1 MRSFGQLWPTLK
13 RLLAYGSPW
22 RKPLSVAVMMLWI
35 AAAAEVS
42 GPLLISY
49 FIDNMV
55 ARHHLPLGKVAGL
68 AAAYVGLQFLAA
80 GLHYAQSLLFNRA
93 AVGVVQSLRTDV
105 MDAALRQPLSA
116 FDTQPVGQ
124 LISRVTNDTEVIR
137 DLYVTVVATVLRSA
151 ALIGAMLV
159 AMFSLDWRMAL
170 VAILIF
176 PAVLTV
182 MIIYQR
188 YSTPIVRRVRAYLAD
203 INDGFN
209 EIINGMSVI
218 QQFRQQAR
226 FGERMGEASRS
237 HYMAR
242 MQTLRLDGFLLRP
255 LLSLFSALILCGLLM
270 LFSFTS
276 AGTIEVGVLYAFI
289 SYLSRLNE
297 PLIELTTQQS
307 MLQQAV
313 VAGERVFEL
322 MDRPRQRY
330 GSDDRPLQSGAID
343 IDHLSF
349 AYRDDNLVLQDITLS
364 VPSRSFVALV
374 GHTGSGKSTLASLL
388 MGYYPLTQGEIRL
401 DGREISS
408 LNHRVLRQGVAMVQ
422 QDPVV
427 MADTFLANVT
437 LGRDVS
443 EAQVWQALETVQLAD
458 LARGL
463 SDGLHTHLGE
473 QGNTLSVGQK
483 QLLALAE
490 RIRFSAVLI
499 FVVVWF
505 TLSYIPIAHM
515 VWGGGLLAAHGA
527 LDFAGGTVV
536 HINAAIAG
544 LVGAYLIGKRVGFG
558 KEAFKP
564 HNLPMVFTGT
574 AILYIGWF
582 GFNAG
587 SAGSANEIAAL
598 AFVNTV
604 VATAAAILGWIIGEW
619 TLRGKPSLLGACS
632 GAIAGLVGVT
642 PACGYVGVGG
652 ALVIG
657 VIAGLAGLW
666 GVTML
671 KRLLRVDDPC
681 DVFGVHGVCGIVG
694 CILTGVFAASS
705 LGGVGFV
712 DGVTMGHQVMVQ
724 LESIAITVVWSGVVA
739 FVGYKL
745 ADILVGLRVP
755 EEQEREGLDVNSHGE
770 NAYNA

>member
-1 MRSFGQLWPTLK
+1 MK
-13 RLLAYGSPW
+13 
-22 RKPLSVAVMMLWI
+22 I
-35 AAAAEVS
+35 A
-42 GPLLISY
+42 
-49 FIDNMV
+49 
-55 ARHHLPLGKVAGL
+55 
-68 AAAYVGLQFLAA
+68 
-80 GLHYAQSLLFNRA
+80 
-93 AVGVVQSLRTDV
+93 
-105 MDAALRQPLSA
+105 
-116 FDTQPVGQ
+116 
-124 LISRVTNDTEVIR
+124 
-137 DLYVTVVATVLRSA
+137 
-151 ALIGAMLV
+151 
-159 AMFSLDWRMAL
+159 
-170 VAILIF
+170 
-176 PAVLTV
+176 
-182 MIIYQR
+182 MIK
-188 YSTPIVRRVRAYLAD
+188 T
-203 INDGFN
+203 
-209 EIINGMSVI
+209 
-218 QQFRQQAR
+218 
-226 FGERMGEASRS
+226 
-237 HYMAR
+237 
-242 MQTLRLDGFLLRP
+242 
-255 LLSLFSALILCGLLM
+255 
-270 LFSFTS
+270 
-276 AGTIEVGVLYAFI
+276 
-289 SYLSRLNE
+289 
-297 PLIELTTQQS
+297 
-307 MLQQAV
+307 
-313 VAGERVFEL
+313 
-322 MDRPRQRY
+322 
-330 GSDDRPLQSGAID
+330 
-343 IDHLSF
+343 
-349 AYRDDNLVLQDITLS
+349 
-364 VPSRSFVALV
+364 
-374 GHTGSGKSTLASLL
+374 TLASLAL
-388 MGYYPLTQGEIRL
+388 LPGLTIAAPAVADKADSAFMMICTALVLFMTIPGIALFYGGLIRAKNVLSMLTQVTVTFALVCILWVVYGYSLAFGE
-401 DGREISS
+401 G
-408 LNHRVLRQGVAMVQ
+408 NH
-422 QDPVV
+422 
-427 MADTFLANVT
+427 FF
-437 LGRDVS
+437 
-443 EAQVWQALETVQLAD
+443 
-458 LARGL
+458 
-463 SDGLHTHLGE
+463 
-473 QGNTLSVGQK
+473 GNTDGAMLKNIALTAVTGTIYQYIHVAFQGSFACITVG
-483 QLLALAE
+483 LIVGALAE

-642 PACGYVGVGG
+642 PACGYVGVTPACGYVGVGG

>member
-1 MRSFGQLWPTLK
+1 MK
-13 RLLAYGSPW
+13 
-22 RKPLSVAVMMLWI
+22 I
-35 AAAAEVS
+35 A
-42 GPLLISY
+42 
-49 FIDNMV
+49 
-55 ARHHLPLGKVAGL
+55 
-68 AAAYVGLQFLAA
+68 
-80 GLHYAQSLLFNRA
+80 
-93 AVGVVQSLRTDV
+93 
-105 MDAALRQPLSA
+105 
-116 FDTQPVGQ
+116 
-124 LISRVTNDTEVIR
+124 
-137 DLYVTVVATVLRSA
+137 
-151 ALIGAMLV
+151 
-159 AMFSLDWRMAL
+159 
-170 VAILIF
+170 
-176 PAVLTV
+176 
-182 MIIYQR
+182 MIK
-188 YSTPIVRRVRAYLAD
+188 T
-203 INDGFN
+203 
-209 EIINGMSVI
+209 
-218 QQFRQQAR
+218 
-226 FGERMGEASRS
+226 
-237 HYMAR
+237 
-242 MQTLRLDGFLLRP
+242 
-255 LLSLFSALILCGLLM
+255 
-270 LFSFTS
+270 
-276 AGTIEVGVLYAFI
+276 
-289 SYLSRLNE
+289 
-297 PLIELTTQQS
+297 
-307 MLQQAV
+307 
-313 VAGERVFEL
+313 
-322 MDRPRQRY
+322 
-330 GSDDRPLQSGAID
+330 
-343 IDHLSF
+343 
-349 AYRDDNLVLQDITLS
+349 
-364 VPSRSFVALV
+364 
-374 GHTGSGKSTLASLL
+374 TLASLAL
-388 MGYYPLTQGEIRL
+388 LPGLTIAAPAVADKADSAFMMICTALVLFMTIPGIALFYGGLIRAKNVLSMLTQVTVTFALVCILWVVYGYSLAFGE
-401 DGREISS
+401 G
-408 LNHRVLRQGVAMVQ
+408 NH
-422 QDPVV
+422 
-427 MADTFLANVT
+427 FF
-437 LGRDVS
+437 
-443 EAQVWQALETVQLAD
+443 
-458 LARGL
+458 
-463 SDGLHTHLGE
+463 
-473 QGNTLSVGQK
+473 GNTDGAMLKNIALTAITGTIYQYIHVAFQGSFACITVG
-483 QLLALAE
+483 LIVGALAE

-724 LESIAITVVWSGVVA
+724 LESIAITVVWSGIVA

>member
-1 MRSFGQLWPTLK
+1 MK
-13 RLLAYGSPW
+13 
-22 RKPLSVAVMMLWI
+22 I
-35 AAAAEVS
+35 A
-42 GPLLISY
+42 
-49 FIDNMV
+49 
-55 ARHHLPLGKVAGL
+55 
-68 AAAYVGLQFLAA
+68 
-80 GLHYAQSLLFNRA
+80 
-93 AVGVVQSLRTDV
+93 
-105 MDAALRQPLSA
+105 
-116 FDTQPVGQ
+116 
-124 LISRVTNDTEVIR
+124 
-137 DLYVTVVATVLRSA
+137 
-151 ALIGAMLV
+151 
-159 AMFSLDWRMAL
+159 
-170 VAILIF
+170 
-176 PAVLTV
+176 
-182 MIIYQR
+182 MIK
-188 YSTPIVRRVRAYLAD
+188 T
-203 INDGFN
+203 
-209 EIINGMSVI
+209 
-218 QQFRQQAR
+218 
-226 FGERMGEASRS
+226 
-237 HYMAR
+237 
-242 MQTLRLDGFLLRP
+242 
-255 LLSLFSALILCGLLM
+255 
-270 LFSFTS
+270 
-276 AGTIEVGVLYAFI
+276 
-289 SYLSRLNE
+289 
-297 PLIELTTQQS
+297 
-307 MLQQAV
+307 
-313 VAGERVFEL
+313 
-322 MDRPRQRY
+322 
-330 GSDDRPLQSGAID
+330 
-343 IDHLSF
+343 
-349 AYRDDNLVLQDITLS
+349 
-364 VPSRSFVALV
+364 
-374 GHTGSGKSTLASLL
+374 TLASLVL
-388 MGYYPLTQGEIRL
+388 LPGLTMAAPAVADKADNAFMMISTALVLFMTIPGIALFYGGLIRAKNVLSMLTQVTVTFALVCILWVVYGYSLAFGE
-401 DGREISS
+401 G
-408 LNHRVLRQGVAMVQ
+408 NHFFGNVEGAMLKNIALTAVTGTIYQYIHVAFQGSFACI
-422 QDPVV
+422 
-427 MADTFLANVT
+427 
-437 LGRDVS
+437 
-443 EAQVWQALETVQLAD
+443 TV
-458 LARGL
+458 GL
-463 SDGLHTHLGE
+463 I
-473 QGNTLSVGQK
+473 VG
-483 QLLALAE
+483 ALAE

-587 SAGSANEIAAL
+587 SASSANEIAAL

-694 CILTGVFAASS
+694 CLLTGVFAASS

>member
-1 MRSFGQLWPTLK
+1 MK
-13 RLLAYGSPW
+13 
-22 RKPLSVAVMMLWI
+22 I
-35 AAAAEVS
+35 A
-42 GPLLISY
+42 
-49 FIDNMV
+49 
-55 ARHHLPLGKVAGL
+55 
-68 AAAYVGLQFLAA
+68 
-80 GLHYAQSLLFNRA
+80 
-93 AVGVVQSLRTDV
+93 
-105 MDAALRQPLSA
+105 
-116 FDTQPVGQ
+116 
-124 LISRVTNDTEVIR
+124 
-137 DLYVTVVATVLRSA
+137 
-151 ALIGAMLV
+151 
-159 AMFSLDWRMAL
+159 
-170 VAILIF
+170 
-176 PAVLTV
+176 
-182 MIIYQR
+182 MIK
-188 YSTPIVRRVRAYLAD
+188 T
-203 INDGFN
+203 
-209 EIINGMSVI
+209 
-218 QQFRQQAR
+218 
-226 FGERMGEASRS
+226 
-237 HYMAR
+237 
-242 MQTLRLDGFLLRP
+242 
-255 LLSLFSALILCGLLM
+255 
-270 LFSFTS
+270 
-276 AGTIEVGVLYAFI
+276 
-289 SYLSRLNE
+289 
-297 PLIELTTQQS
+297 
-307 MLQQAV
+307 
-313 VAGERVFEL
+313 
-322 MDRPRQRY
+322 
-330 GSDDRPLQSGAID
+330 
-343 IDHLSF
+343 
-349 AYRDDNLVLQDITLS
+349 
-364 VPSRSFVALV
+364 
-374 GHTGSGKSTLASLL
+374 TLASLAL
-388 MGYYPLTQGEIRL
+388 LPGLTIAAPAVADKADSAFMMICTALVLFMTIPGIALFYGGLIRAKNVLSMLTQVTVTFALVCILWVVYGYSLAFGE
-401 DGREISS
+401 G
-408 LNHRVLRQGVAMVQ
+408 NH
-422 QDPVV
+422 
-427 MADTFLANVT
+427 FF
-437 LGRDVS
+437 
-443 EAQVWQALETVQLAD
+443 
-458 LARGL
+458 
-463 SDGLHTHLGE
+463 
-473 QGNTLSVGQK
+473 GNTDGAMLKNIALTAVTGTIYQYIHVAFQGSFACITVG
-483 QLLALAE
+483 LIVGALAE

-705 LGGVGFV
+705 LGGVFAASSLGGVGFV

>member
-1 MRSFGQLWPTLK
+1 MN
-13 RLLAYGSPW
+13 
-22 RKPLSVAVMMLWI
+22 I
-35 AAAAEVS
+35 A
-42 GPLLISY
+42 
-49 FIDNMV
+49 
-55 ARHHLPLGKVAGL
+55 
-68 AAAYVGLQFLAA
+68 
-80 GLHYAQSLLFNRA
+80 
-93 AVGVVQSLRTDV
+93 
-105 MDAALRQPLSA
+105 
-116 FDTQPVGQ
+116 
-124 LISRVTNDTEVIR
+124 
-137 DLYVTVVATVLRSA
+137 
-151 ALIGAMLV
+151 
-159 AMFSLDWRMAL
+159 
-170 VAILIF
+170 
-176 PAVLTV
+176 
-182 MIIYQR
+182 MIK
-188 YSTPIVRRVRAYLAD
+188 T
-203 INDGFN
+203 
-209 EIINGMSVI
+209 
-218 QQFRQQAR
+218 
-226 FGERMGEASRS
+226 
-237 HYMAR
+237 
-242 MQTLRLDGFLLRP
+242 
-255 LLSLFSALILCGLLM
+255 
-270 LFSFTS
+270 
-276 AGTIEVGVLYAFI
+276 
-289 SYLSRLNE
+289 
-297 PLIELTTQQS
+297 
-307 MLQQAV
+307 
-313 VAGERVFEL
+313 
-322 MDRPRQRY
+322 
-330 GSDDRPLQSGAID
+330 
-343 IDHLSF
+343 
-349 AYRDDNLVLQDITLS
+349 
-364 VPSRSFVALV
+364 
-374 GHTGSGKSTLASLL
+374 TLASLAL
-388 MGYYPLTQGEIRL
+388 LPGLTIAAPAVADKADSAFMMICTALVLFMTIPGIALFYGGLIRAKNVLSMLTQVTVTFALVCILWVVYGYSLAFGE
-401 DGREISS
+401 G
-408 LNHRVLRQGVAMVQ
+408 NH
-422 QDPVV
+422 
-427 MADTFLANVT
+427 FF
-437 LGRDVS
+437 
-443 EAQVWQALETVQLAD
+443 
-458 LARGL
+458 
-463 SDGLHTHLGE
+463 
-473 QGNTLSVGQK
+473 GNTDGAMLKNIALTAVTGTIYQYIHVAFQGSFACITVG
-483 QLLALAE
+483 LIVGALAE

-681 DVFGVHGVCGIVG
+681 DVFGVHGVCGIIG